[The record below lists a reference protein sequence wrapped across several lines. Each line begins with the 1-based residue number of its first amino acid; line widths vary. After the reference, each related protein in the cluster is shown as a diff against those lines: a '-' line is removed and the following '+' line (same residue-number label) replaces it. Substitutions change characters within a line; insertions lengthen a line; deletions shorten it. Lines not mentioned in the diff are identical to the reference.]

1 MSHNYSIINL
11 LNLKAKNIIF
21 DENFYT
27 EEVVKG
33 IESKII
39 HGTLTYKPEAC
50 YSCGHAFDEKII
62 KYGFKTSNIKI
73 PNVSGCNAYLRLKKQ
88 RYFCK
93 HCNSTFILK
102 TNIVKKN
109 CFISNNTKL
118 AIALSAKENQNT
130 CVLMS
135 LNQSNPQ
142 LGLCLLFSVIPILDK
157 S

>member
-1 MSHNYSIINL
+1 MSHNDSIINL
-11 LNLKAKNIIF
+11 LNLKDENIIF
-21 DENFYT
+21 DENFCIDGI
-27 EEVVKG
+27 VKG
-33 IESKII
+33 VKCKVFNA
-39 HGTLTYKPEAC
+39 TLTYKPKAC
-50 YSCGHAFDEKII
+50 YSCGHIFDKKII
-62 KYGFKTSNIKI
+62 KYGFKTSDIKI
-73 PNVSGCNAYLRLKKQ
+73 PNVSGFNAYLRLRKQ

-135 LNQSNPQ
+135 LSQSNPQ

>member
-93 HCNSTFILK
+93 HCNSTFILE
-102 TNIVKKN
+102 TNIVNKN
-109 CFISNNTKL
+109 CFISGSQHFSGHFIKRHFL
-118 AIALSAKENQNT
+118 KP
-130 CVLMS
+130 VHD
-135 LNQSNPQ
+135 SN
-142 LGLCLLFSVIPILDK
+142 
-157 S
+157 